1 MTNNEPCYIIRVCD
15 PNISYTYPIET
26 QMARAAHRI
35 SPSLTHKLSAAK
47 TAVTKHV
54 KKYKSFFEQQE
65 LPTDIYVFEL
75 DKENQTAHV
84 VHHYHISPVQKE
96 PKP

>member
-15 PNISYTYPIET
+15 PNISHTYPIET

-54 KKYKSFFEQQE
+54 KKYQSFFEQQA
-65 LPTDIYVFEL
+65 LPTDIYVFEI
-75 DKENQTAHV
+75 DKENKTANV
-84 VHHYHISPVQKE
+84 VHHRHISPVQKE
-96 PKP
+96 LKP